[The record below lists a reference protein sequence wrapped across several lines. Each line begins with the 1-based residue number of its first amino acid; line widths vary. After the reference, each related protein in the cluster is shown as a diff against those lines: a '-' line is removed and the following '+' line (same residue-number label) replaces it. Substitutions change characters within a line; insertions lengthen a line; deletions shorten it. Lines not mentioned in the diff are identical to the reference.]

1 MKRGDKK
8 RKKHSLTF
16 FYITKSELWKNER
29 IQQKKTGHC
38 LSYLLLNGHL
48 KTD

>member
-29 IQQKKTGHC
+29 IQQKKQDTA
-38 LSYLLLNGHL
+38 YPIYY
-48 KTD
+48 